1 MNFVDRDLTCS
12 MCGVQFVFS
21 AGEQA
26 FFRDKGFRHDPKRCK
41 RCAALNDAGTR
52 VRAQTHVKCAECGL
66 ETTVPFK
73 PTQNRPVLCRACFAN
88 RAKTVRAQNQG
99 EKLELVP

>member
-12 MCGVQFVFS
+12 VCGLQFVFS

-26 FFRDKGFRHDPKRCK
+26 FFRDKGFKHDPKRCK
-41 RCAALNDAGTR
+41 KCGASRDVGM
-52 VRAQTHVKCAECGL
+52 RAKTQSQVKCAVCGQ

-73 PTQNRPVLCRACFAN
+73 PTQNRPVLCRQCFAN
-88 RAKTVRAQNQG
+88 RAKTNPDQEHALQMQA
-99 EKLELVP
+99 L